1 LGALVRHPDLVA
13 KADRQLRALSLPPL
27 AADDF
32 SHTDYQIIFA
42 ALKSALDQDQI
53 EPNLHVNL
61 HLDESL
67 TSRLQTLVTE
77 AEPIML
83 EDQQRVD
90 DVLFAVIRLRDRSV
104 GHALNEVRFLQQEA
118 QDEPEMA
125 EVYGRQAMS
134 LTQAKQS
141 LTRARK
147 HYTRRMER
155 LSGMGISQS

>member
-1 LGALVRHPDLVA
+1 LARHPDLVA

-32 SHTDYQIIFA
+32 SHTDYQIIFS

-67 TSRLQTLVTE
+67 ASRLQALITE
-77 AEPIML
+77 AEPIIL

-104 GHALNEVRFLQQEA
+104 DHALNEVRFLQQEA
-118 QDEPEMA
+118 QDEPELA